1 MKPFSLFSE
10 SQINEWILDLKQLI
24 DHLLT
29 QRIFDQKLLLTE
41 DEVSSLLGVS
51 ERTMRTYRTKKYFHH
66 IKLEGRILYLELIL
80 FIDLIII
87 SLESL
92 L

>member
-66 IKLEGRILYLELIL
+66 IKL
-80 FIDLIII
+80 
-87 SLESL
+87 
-92 L
+92 